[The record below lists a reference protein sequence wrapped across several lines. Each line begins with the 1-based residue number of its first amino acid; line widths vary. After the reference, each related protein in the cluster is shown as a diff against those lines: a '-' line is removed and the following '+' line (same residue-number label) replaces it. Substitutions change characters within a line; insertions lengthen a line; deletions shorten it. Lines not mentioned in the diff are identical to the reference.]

1 MLTTKSA
8 AFDKFLLHAVDE
20 ALNSLGKSVRQSIYF
35 HIKNKFSINRNEI
48 PENLQEFQEGLEK
61 IFGTGTRFIESLIIK
76 NLHAKI
82 GRPLVIEKREQLKFI
97 EYVGAAKQSYLGNV
111 TTQPFERQ
119 GSSFSVF
126 PIFTVSVAKP

>member
-8 AFDKFLLHAVDE
+8 AFDKFLLRVIDE

-61 IFGTGTRFIESLIIK
+61 IFGTGARFIESLIIK

-82 GRPLVIEKREQLKFI
+82 GRPLVIGKREQLKFI

-119 GSSFSVF
+119 GSSLSVF

>member
-61 IFGTGTRFIESLIIK
+61 IFGTGARFIESLIIK

-82 GRPLVIEKREQLKFI
+82 GRPLVIGKREQLKFI

-111 TTQPFERQ
+111 TTQSFERQ
-119 GSSFSVF
+119 GSYLSVF

>member
-61 IFGTGTRFIESLIIK
+61 NLRNRRAIHRKPDYKKLTR
-76 NLHAKI
+76 
-82 GRPLVIEKREQLKFI
+82 
-97 EYVGAAKQSYLGNV
+97 
-111 TTQPFERQ
+111 
-119 GSSFSVF
+119 
-126 PIFTVSVAKP
+126 